1 MRLHIFLF
9 GVQDHPEHG
18 VLYLVRGVL
27 NMVQDYTWEESSDA
41 KVRVYISALPLLAAM
56 SQETYLYTIPK
67 SESTLSARPCLLLSR
82 CFVCTVLQLSDLAP
96 GGRKVEIRPRFL
108 PSDEAVSPL
117 PCSDVMPGVV
127 Q

>member
-1 MRLHIFLF
+1 M
-9 GVQDHPEHG
+9 QDHPEHG

-67 SESTLSARPCLLLSR
+67 SESALSAPPYLLLSR
-82 CFVCTVLQLSDLAP
+82 WFVCTVLEASYYISDLAS
-96 GGRKVEIRPRFL
+96 K
-108 PSDEAVSPL
+108 
-117 PCSDVMPGVV
+117 
-127 Q
+127 

>member
-1 MRLHIFLF
+1 M
-9 GVQDHPEHG
+9 QDHPEHG

-67 SESTLSARPCLLLSR
+67 SESMLSARSYLLLIKGLVQQ
-82 CFVCTVLQLSDLAP
+82 F
-96 GGRKVEIRPRFL
+96 RF
-108 PSDEAVSPL
+108 SI
-117 PCSDVMPGVV
+117 
-127 Q
+127 

>member
-1 MRLHIFLF
+1 M
-9 GVQDHPEHG
+9 QDHPEHG

-67 SESTLSARPCLLLSR
+67 SESTLSARSCLLLSR
-82 CFVCTVLQLSDLAP
+82 CFVCTVLKHSYSLSDLAP
-96 GGRKVEIRPRFL
+96 GGRKVEIRSRFL
-108 PSDEAVSPL
+108 PSEEAVSPL
-117 PCSDVMPGVV
+117 PCFDVMPAVV